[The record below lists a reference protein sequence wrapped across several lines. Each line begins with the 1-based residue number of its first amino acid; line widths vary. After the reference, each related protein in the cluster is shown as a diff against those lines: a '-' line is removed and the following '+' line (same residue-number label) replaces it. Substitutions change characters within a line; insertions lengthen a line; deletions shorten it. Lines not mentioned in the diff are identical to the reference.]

1 MIHDE
6 ARDLFSAR
14 VDDALTAEERRGLE
28 AHLAACA
35 ECRREWEG
43 FARTVGLL
51 RAVEPARAP
60 AGFVDRTLAATRRE
74 PWPARLWRRLFV
86 PWTVKLPLEVAAALL
101 VAGFAVLIY
110 ERSPELQQAAGR
122 RATAPPAA
130 DTRPE
135 GHATGAAGEPGS
147 SARQLGDAPRPS
159 GELAR
164 APRLREADRLEA
176 RRKAAR
182 PPAEPESERE
192 AAPAAPEAP
201 RRDELETATR
211 EPSGLT
217 GRFRQEQ
224 RERTAGEPSR
234 DQAKAAA
241 GQAGPPAAAV
251 LGLASRDRVTA
262 GREIE
267 GLVMRLGGRVL
278 GRRQTDAGPVLD
290 LAVPE
295 AAWPE
300 LRRQLEALGPLS
312 VEHEPAATAGTV
324 QISLRL
330 GR

>member
-1 MIHDE
+1 MTHDE

-14 VDDALTAEERRGLE
+14 ADDALTAEERRGLE

-60 AGFVDRTLAATRRE
+60 AGFVDRTLAAARRE

-130 DTRPE
+130 DALRE
-135 GHATGAAGEPGS
+135 GHATGLASEPGTP
-147 SARQLGDAPRPS
+147 APELADAPRPS

-164 APRLREADRLEA
+164 APRALEADRLEP
-176 RRKAAR
+176 RRKADR
-182 PPAEPESERE
+182 PLAEPKR
-192 AAPAAPEAP
+192 EAP
-201 RRDELETATR
+201 RRDEPDPDTR
-211 EPSGLT
+211 ESSSVA
-217 GRFRQEQ
+217 GRLRTEQ
-224 RERTAGEPSR
+224 SERAAGEPSR

-241 GQAGPPAAAV
+241 RQAGPPAGAV
-251 LGLASRDRVTA
+251 LGLASGDPVTA

-300 LRRQLEALGPLS
+300 LRRQLGALGQLR

-324 QISLRL
+324 QLSLRL

>member
-1 MIHDE
+1 MTHDE

-14 VDDALTAEERRGLE
+14 ADDALTAEERRGLE

-60 AGFVDRTLAATRRE
+60 AGFVDRTLAAARRE

-122 RATAPPAA
+122 RVAAPPAA
-130 DTRPE
+130 DALRE
-135 GHATGAAGEPGS
+135 GQATGPASESGTR
-147 SARQLGDAPRPS
+147 ARELADAPRPS

-164 APRLREADRLEA
+164 APRPLATDRLEA
-176 RRKAAR
+176 RRKAER
-182 PPAEPESERE
+182 PLAEPKRE
-192 AAPAAPEAP
+192 AAPATREAP
-201 RRDELETATR
+201 RRDEPDAR
-211 EPSGLT
+211 ESSDVAGL
-217 GRFRQEQ
+217 FRKEQ
-224 RERTAGEPSR
+224 SERAAGEPSR
-234 DQAKAAA
+234 DQATAAA
-241 GQAGPPAAAV
+241 RRGELPAAAV
-251 LGLASRDRVTA
+251 LRLATGDPVTA

-267 GLVMRLGGRVL
+267 GLVMRLGGRIL

-300 LRRQLEALGPLS
+300 LRRQLGALGPLS
-312 VEHEPAATAGTV
+312 LEHEPAGTDGTV
-324 QISLRL
+324 QLSLRL